1 MFALQLTG
9 LAGRGYRN
17 VGFRAFSVLFADET
31 TDDRGVQT
39 PHCSALGCD
48 ICQSPQLFIL
58 CFVCPHTG
66 GSAFLSLSQAL
77 VSRKQQNMFL
87 FVVCCRWK
95 RDGSGTEIAHLVTD
109 KSILKLHSTLYCN
122 SFQILLCDCRVAQ
135 CHEVLEQFSSWSFLP
150 LHICALS
157 AHFVLHHPLP
167 GPLRK
172 AE

>member
-1 MFALQLTG
+1 MWG
-9 LAGRGYRN
+9 LGRFLSSSLMKPQTIEVCKPLIFLLLVVTSVSHPDYS
-17 VGFRAFSVLFADET
+17 FSVLFVPTQVAVPFCPSGSCVKEAAKH
-31 TDDRGVQT
+31 V
-39 PHCSALGCD
+39 L
-48 ICQSPQLFIL
+48 
-58 CFVCPHTG
+58 VCR
-66 GSAFLSLSQAL
+66 LLQ
-77 VSRKQQNMFL
+77 
-87 FVVCCRWK
+87 WK